1 MKSVISQIA
10 AASNHIILSVFVFV
24 RSVLSRLLA
33 SCLVVAFSLAES
45 DLFLKKSYIPGIISY
60 MEGQVGPSSKLK
72 PTLREVKEFVKD
84 ATDDLV
90 ILGIFKDES
99 DPLFVT
105 FLEANNDLRD
115 EYSFGHTFDKKTM
128 SHFGVKES
136 SILVV
141 HPRHLVSQ
149 YEPKYQVFKVAR
161 LIF

>member
-1 MKSVISQIA
+1 
-10 AASNHIILSVFVFV
+10 
-24 RSVLSRLLA
+24 
-33 SCLVVAFSLAES
+33 
-45 DLFLKKSYIPGIISY
+45 

-72 PTLREVKEFVKD
+72 PTLKDVKDFVKD

-90 ILGIFKDES
+90 IVGIFKDET

-115 EYSFGHTFDKKTM
+115 DYSFGHTFDKKAM

-141 HPRHLVSQ
+141 HPHHLVSQ
-149 YEPKYQVFKVAR
+149 YEPKYQVFKVTR
-161 LIF
+161 SIF